1 MRKVNAVRL
10 ANPGVVRVTGE
21 DAEKFLQGLITNDI
35 ERLQSEVA
43 LYAALLSPQAKILF
57 AFFVVKMAPG
67 SLLLETSGSSAVGL
81 AQRLGMYKLRSRVTI
96 EDVSHAYTAAALW
109 NGSNVH
115 VTWRH
120 PTITY
125 RDARHREL
133 GVRALAPAG
142 NGIPEGGS
150 IIGSQDDYHAHRIQL
165 AVPEAE
171 LDYSLG
177 DTFPHEA
184 NFDLLDGI
192 SFDKGCY
199 VGQEVVSRMQHKMVV
214 RKRIVAVTAD
224 GDLPSNR
231 PEIKAGGAIVGRL
244 GSVVGH
250 QGLALIRLDR
260 ADEAINDGRPII
272 AGEVA
277 ITVDNEALEHYRSC
291 RAQRLAPTT

>member
-1 MRKVNAVRL
+1 MRKVNAARL

-43 LYAALLSPQAKILF
+43 VYAALLSPQAKILF
-57 AFFVVKMAPG
+57 AFFVVNVAPG
-67 SLLLETSGSSAVGL
+67 SLLLETSGSKADGL
-81 AQRLGMYKLRSRVTI
+81 AQRLGMYKLRSKVTI
-96 EDVSHAYTAAALW
+96 EDVSQAYAAAAFW

-115 VTWRH
+115 VIW
-120 PTITY
+120 PPSTITY
-125 RDARHREL
+125 RDARHRDL
-133 GVRALAPAG
+133 GMRALAPAG
-142 NGIPEGGS
+142 NGIPAADW
-150 IIGSQDDYHAHRIQL
+150 IVGSQDDYHAHRIQL
-165 AVPEAE
+165 GVPEAE

-214 RKRIVAVTAD
+214 RKRIVLVTAEA
-224 GDLPSNR
+224 DLPSHR
-231 PEIKAGGAIVGRL
+231 PEIKAGEAIIGRL

-260 ADEAINDGRPII
+260 ADEAINNGRPII
-272 AGEVA
+272 AGEVE
-277 ITVDNEALEHYRSC
+277 ITVDKETLERYRSC
-291 RAQRLAPTT
+291 RAQRTAPTT

>member
-1 MRKVNAVRL
+1 MGKVNAARL
-10 ANPGVVRVTGE
+10 INPGVVRVTGE

-43 LYAALLSPQAKILF
+43 IYAGLLSPQAKILF
-57 AFFVVKMAPG
+57 AFFVVKLAPG
-67 SLLLETSGSSAVGL
+67 SFLLETSGNMAAGL
-81 AQRLGMYKLRSRVTI
+81 AQRLGMYKLRSKVTI
-96 EDVSHAYTAAALW
+96 EDVSLAYTAAAFW

-115 VTWRH
+115 VTQRP

-125 RDARHREL
+125 RDARHADI
-133 GVRALAPAG
+133 GVRALTPAR
-142 NGIPEGGS
+142 NGILEEDS
-150 IIGSQDDYHAHRIQL
+150 IVGSQEDYHAHRIAL
-165 AVPEAE
+165 GVPEAE

-214 RKRIVAVTAD
+214 RKRIVLVAAET
-224 GDLPSNR
+224 DLPSNR
-231 PEIKAGGAIVGRL
+231 PEIKAGEAVIGRL
-244 GSVVGH
+244 GSIVGH

-260 ADEAINDGRPII
+260 ADEAITSGRPILV
-272 AGEVA
+272 GDVA
-277 ITVDNEALEHYRSC
+277 ITIDKAALERFRHC
-291 RAQRLAPTT
+291 RAQRLAPTP